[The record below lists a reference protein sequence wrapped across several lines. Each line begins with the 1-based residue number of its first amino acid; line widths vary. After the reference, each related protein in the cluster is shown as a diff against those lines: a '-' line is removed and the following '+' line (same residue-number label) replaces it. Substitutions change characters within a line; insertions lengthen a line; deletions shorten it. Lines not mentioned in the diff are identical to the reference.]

1 MVAKFTFF
9 QLLSRNMKNKNGCLV
24 KMTLDGNGKT
34 FGKENVMASLDLKP
48 FLMQFSVW
56 MYVNGKKKE
65 T

>member
-34 FGKENVMASLDLKP
+34 FGKENVMASLALKP
-48 FLMQFSVW
+48 FLMQFSV
-56 MYVNGKKKE
+56 
-65 T
+65 